1 MLLSMK
7 RTGSNHLLNAIQSI
21 SDKKMVWFDAQPK
34 FWESFGLSFGK
45 DIWNAKIIDCFDE
58 LYDNYFGCKI
68 NWDEPSFFEIID
80 ELIDYPV
87 KKIILYREN
96 IWEKVISEELAIQT
110 NHWIAPIGRHR
121 VYKEGYEF
129 DEIDV
134 DVVKNK
140 IKDIENK
147 GQYILNKKQEFIVL
161 KYEDLFSRN
170 TYTNTHKQNFKDLL
184 IKLGVSYNNQVF
196 ENVVGDLM
204 KPNAC
209 YKTDNTYNYIKNISE
224 LKKLR

>member
-1 MLLSMK
+1 
-7 RTGSNHLLNAIQSI
+7 
-21 SDKKMVWFDAQPK
+21 MVWFDAQPK

-147 GQYILNKKQEFIVL
+147 VQYIPNKKQASITEKECVVPL
-161 KYEDLFSRN
+161 KDFTKILVQTTSRAKPAIPVKKVEYNIYFKLNLPSNEKSSEKLF
-170 TYTNTHKQNFKDLL
+170 FL
-184 IKLGVSYNNQVF
+184 IINSSFL
-196 ENVVGDLM
+196 E
-204 KPNAC
+204 
-209 YKTDNTYNYIKNISE
+209 
-224 LKKLR
+224 

>member
-1 MLLSMK
+1 M
-7 RTGSNHLLNAIQSI
+7 G
-21 SDKKMVWFDAQPK
+21 
-34 FWESFGLSFGK
+34 
-45 DIWNAKIIDCFDE
+45 
-58 LYDNYFGCKI
+58 
-68 NWDEPSFFEIID
+68 
-80 ELIDYPV
+80 
-87 KKIILYREN
+87 
-96 IWEKVISEELAIQT
+96 KVISEELAIQT

-147 GQYILNKKQEFIVL
+147 VQYILNKKQEFIVL